1 MAALDYGMA
10 LSRGLIAPQKEL
22 QTQIKELA
30 GASFKSEDWWNKQ
43 LDRQIQEGYKQ
54 TDRVSATFFNG
65 RGTFDVKVKGKG
77 YESATPITEERYARR
92 GRAGGPQYLPITTPN
107 VDPRFYTKRSF
118 ITGYD
123 AVKQVNLSSAQLGDI
138 QKQAEQNIA
147 NVKRDARLEKSKTK
161 RGARGSSGLLGKS
174 TLQDKGL
181 SAKLPELGSMGLG
194 IEKTYLG

>member
-65 RGTFDVKVKGKG
+65 RGTFDLKVKQKG

-92 GRAGGPQYLPITTPN
+92 SRGFQQYLPITTPN
-107 VDPRFYTKRSF
+107 VDPRNYRKESF
-118 ITGYD
+118 ITGYH